1 MGGTRARWRCAAGGL
16 LGLALVAGSP
26 AQAATPAQAQREIDG
41 LIAGLAT
48 SGCAFERNGD
58 WHSADEARAH
68 LQRKYDYLRKRG
80 LADSAEHFIER
91 GASRSSMSGQPY
103 HVRCPDK
110 PVVESGDWFQALLKR
125 LRAAPKAASTR

>member
-1 MGGTRARWRCAAGGL
+1 MALAAT
-16 LGLALVAGSP
+16 V
-26 AQAATPAQAQREIDG
+26 QAATPAQASREIDG

-58 WHSADEARAH
+58 WHTADQARAH
-68 LQRKYDYLRKRG
+68 LQRKYEYLRKRG

-103 HVRCPDK
+103 HVRCPGK
-110 PVVESGDWFQALLKR
+110 PVAEAGVWFRGLLQR
-125 LRAAPKAASTR
+125 LRAAPKVAPTR

>member
-1 MGGTRARWRCAAGGL
+1 MHDWRLLAAGGL
-16 LGLALVAGSP
+16 LSMALAATV
-26 AQAATPAQAQREIDG
+26 QAATPAQASREIDG

-58 WHSADEARAH
+58 WHTADQARAH
-68 LQRKYDYLRKRG
+68 LQRKYEYLRKRG

-103 HVRCPDK
+103 HVRCPGK
-110 PVVESGDWFQALLKR
+110 PVAEAGDWFRGLLQR
-125 LRAAPKAASTR
+125 LRAAPKVAPTR